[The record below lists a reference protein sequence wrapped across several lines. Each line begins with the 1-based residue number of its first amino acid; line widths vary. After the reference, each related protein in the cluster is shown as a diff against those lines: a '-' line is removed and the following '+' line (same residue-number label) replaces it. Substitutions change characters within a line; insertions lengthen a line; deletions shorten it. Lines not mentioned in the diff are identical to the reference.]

1 MVQRH
6 WQDVASSA
14 HFLPLQGRQRG
25 LRDGDGEGERPVGGC
40 DGGGGDVEGEDGGGR
55 VGGAWV
61 LDGRKR
67 GVGTVWLVNLFLH

>member
-14 HFLPLQGRQRG
+14 HFLPLQGRQRAVG
-25 LRDGDGEGERPVGGC
+25 DGDGEVEGGGEGEAETLV
-40 DGGGGDVEGEDGGGR
+40 GGGGGIGGEDGGGR

-61 LDGRKR
+61 LDAR
-67 GVGTVWLVNLFLH
+67 GV